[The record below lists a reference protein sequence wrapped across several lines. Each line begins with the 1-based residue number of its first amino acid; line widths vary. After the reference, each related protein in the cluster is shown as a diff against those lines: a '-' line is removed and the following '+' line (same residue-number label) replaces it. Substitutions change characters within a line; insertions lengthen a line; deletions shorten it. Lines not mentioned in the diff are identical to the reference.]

1 MFFFFLGP
9 KLPFKLSNFTMVS
22 SPTDRVVIAVG
33 GLLEGEYSWQQ
44 PCSNGL
50 FELSGDTI
58 DTLKGTLLKQ
68 RLQYSR
74 MMHLSFPITPHR
86 CQLNFPKNMKG
97 CPNHVDSIG
106 DFFQLVVLSFRLTTN
121 LPLSLILPT

>member
-22 SPTDRVVIAVG
+22 SPTDRGVIAVG

-58 DTLKGTLLKQ
+58 DTLKWTLLKQ

-74 MMHLSFPITPHR
+74 MMHLSFPITP
-86 CQLNFPKNMKG
+86 QMSTEFSQKYEGMPKPRGQYWGLFSTCGPK
-97 CPNHVDSIG
+97 
-106 DFFQLVVLSFRLTTN
+106 F
-121 LPLSLILPT
+121 